1 MLTCL
6 IEPDLIKNTSTLN
19 LLKFVSLI
27 LFLIIPVG
35 NLIYGIIQWLTI
47 FCNKTFKYDKDVRN
61 VFYKYSL
68 YIATYLI
75 LTALTMI
82 LYIADIYS
90 EGNTISDFLGW
101 LGFIISLLSCST
113 PLIIGI
119 IKFLELYMTT
129 DYESNSIFC
138 CCNKKKEE
146 LTEYESL
153 ISDDSK
159 DFIEGL
165 PLVRESTYNEYKKTE
180 KKMVNMFVTKVYIT
194 VCYCLEKS
202 KKYMQI
208 SDFEINHA
216 NCVESNEYRI
226 TKNEIDV
233 DDNLAIGKD
242 KVVSDLEYFTIH
254 SFEFCPK
261 VFKYLRQI
269 DNITEEELINSFL
282 PSKNRESI
290 QKSAGRSGQLFIHS
304 EDKKFI
310 LKTIEYE
317 ELELIRSLFV
327 EKFAKHLINNPNSMI
342 SRIYGV
348 YKISMKIDLCNE
360 RELYFILMKNVFG
373 AFNQIETLKYDLKG
387 SRLDRKVDF
396 NPAEVEGKVF
406 KDNNFREIEKVI
418 LLSENDS
425 KTVRDI
431 LQTDA
436 AFLFEQGIMDYSLLV
451 VKMQM
456 NSTEVKALYGKNHF
470 TEVQKEIRKIQ
481 GIEEPIIVEK
491 QEENNEEP
499 IDEEIR
505 FKMEDVTNIR
515 KYMWPSLRPTNVYIL
530 AIIDFFQLY
539 NIKKKGETFLK
550 SFKVDNKN
558 DISSQPPREY
568 FTRFL
573 DNLFLITDSKSLLN
587 QKEVEGYQILE
598 KDK

>member
-6 IEPDLIKNTSTLN
+6 IEPDLIKWTSG
-19 LLKFVSLI
+19 VSITQSLALI
-27 LFLIIPVG
+27 AFLIIPVG
-35 NLIYGIIQWLTI
+35 NLFYGIIQWLTI
-47 FCNKTFKYDKDVRN
+47 FCNRTCKYDKDVRN

-68 YIATYLI
+68 YIGTYLI

-82 LYIADIYS
+82 LYIADIFS
-90 EGNTISDFLGW
+90 DGNIISKFLSN

-119 IKFLELYMTT
+119 IKFIEIYMTT
-129 DYESNSIFC
+129 DYESTSIFC
-138 CCNKKKEE
+138 CWNKNKEE
-146 LTEYESL
+146 LTTYESL
-153 ISDDSK
+153 ISDES
-159 DFIEGL
+159 IVEGL

-180 KKMVNMFVTKVYIT
+180 KKMVNMFVTKIYIT

-202 KKYMQI
+202 KQYMQI
-208 SDFEINHA
+208 SDLEINSN
-216 NCVESNEYRI
+216 NCMESNEYRI
-226 TKNEIDV
+226 TKDIINNE
-233 DDNLAIGKD
+233 DNSQIGKD

-269 DNITEEELINSFL
+269 DNVSEEELINSFL

-327 EKFAKHLINNPNSMI
+327 EKFAKYLMNNPNSMI

-348 YKISMKIDLCNE
+348 YKISMKIDICNE

-373 AFNQIETLKYDLKG
+373 AFSELDTLKYDLKG
-387 SRLDRKVDF
+387 SRLDRKVEF

-418 LLSENDS
+418 LLSETNS
-425 KTVRDI
+425 ERVRDI

-451 VKMQM
+451 VKMPM
-456 NSTEVKALYGKNHF
+456 NSKEVKTLFGNNHF
-470 TEVQKEIRKIQ
+470 NDIQREIRKIQ
-481 GIEEPIIVEK
+481 GIEEEPIIV
-491 QEENNEEP
+491 QNEEK
-499 IDEEIR
+499 EEEPDNERIR
-505 FKMEDVTNIR
+505 FKIEDVDNIR

-558 DISSQPPREY
+558 DISSQPPKEY

-573 DNLFLITDSKSLLN
+573 DNLFVITDPKSLLN
-587 QKEVEGYQILE
+587 QKEVEGFQIIE
-598 KDK
+598 KDKK

>member
-6 IEPDLIKNTSTLN
+6 IEPDLIKMTSDGTLSR
-19 LLKFVSLI
+19 FIALI
-27 LFLIIPVG
+27 VFIAIPVM
-35 NLIYGIIQWLTI
+35 NLVYGIIQWLTI
-47 FCNKTFKYDKDVRN
+47 FCNQTCKYDRDVRN

-68 YIATYLI
+68 YIGTYLI

-82 LYIADIYS
+82 LYIADIFSNGNVIS
-90 EGNTISDFLGW
+90 ETLKWI
-101 LGFIISLLSCST
+101 GFIISLLSCST

-119 IKFLELYMTT
+119 IKFIEIYMTT
-129 DYESNSIFC
+129 DYETSIFC
-138 CCNKKKEE
+138 CCNKNKEE
-146 LTEYESL
+146 MTTYESL
-153 ISDDSK
+153 ISDEG
-159 DFIEGL
+159 IVEGL

-180 KKMVNMFVTKVYIT
+180 KKMVNMFVTKIYIT

-202 KKYMQI
+202 KQYMQI
-208 SDFEINHA
+208 SDFEINKN
-216 NCVESNEYRI
+216 NCMESNEYRI
-226 TKNEIDV
+226 TKDNINNE
-233 DDNLAIGKD
+233 DNSQIGQD

-269 DNITEEELINSFL
+269 DNVSEEELINSFL

-327 EKFAKHLINNPNSMI
+327 EKFAKYLMNNPNSMI

-348 YKISMKIDLCNE
+348 YKISMKIDLCHE

-373 AFNQIETLKYDLKG
+373 AFNQLDTLKYDLKG
-387 SRLDRKVDF
+387 SRLDRKVEF

-418 LLSENDS
+418 LLSETDS
-425 KTVRDI
+425 QKVRDI

-456 NSTEVKALYGKNHF
+456 NTKEVKTLFGNNHF
-470 TEVQKEIRKIQ
+470 NNIQKEIRKIQ
-481 GIEEPIIVEK
+481 GKEEPIIV
-491 QEENNEEP
+491 QDEENEEEP
-499 IDEEIR
+499 NNEEIR
-505 FKMEDVTNIR
+505 FKIEDVTNIR

-550 SFKVDNKN
+550 SFKVENKN
-558 DISSQPPREY
+558 DISSQPPKEY

-573 DNLFLITDSKSLLN
+573 DNLYLITDSKSLLN
-587 QKEVEGYQILE
+587 QKEVEGFQVIE
-598 KDK
+598 NDKQ